1 MSEFDAP
8 QSRVEALLQNILG
21 AENPYGAP
29 QSRIEA
35 ILQNMLGANNV
46 LLPPESRNEE
56 LLLEILQQGGGGKP
70 TQTKTATPTEQEQT
84 ITPDDGYVLSEVTV
98 EAIPSEYVD
107 TSEATATAADITLG
121 KTAAAN
127 GEMITGTHVDPEAP
141 TGTIPITANGT
152 YDVSQYAEAIVNTNP
167 TIGMVFTDFTVDG
180 YPQTIRTYGYQGLPS
195 DFFISMGQRA
205 YNNRSYFS
213 RYITYVYLNDGIL
226 TIGSSSLREM
236 NRVKEIHFPATVT
249 QIENYCWNS
258 DTYIE
263 LLDFSNCTDIPT
275 LEIRGND
282 NLPSGCVIRVPQNLL
297 EDWQE
302 ETNWIDLPTDPNVAH
317 YVVWEGV

>member
-1 MSEFDAP
+1 M
-8 QSRVEALLQNILG
+8 
-21 AENPYGAP
+21 
-29 QSRIEA
+29 RIYDSLIYKRIA
-35 ILQNMLGANNV
+35 
-46 LLPPESRNEE
+46 
-56 LLLEILQQGGGGKP
+56 GGGGGG
-70 TQTKTATPTEQEQT
+70 
-84 ITPDDGYVLSEVTV
+84 DD
-98 EAIPSEYVD
+98 PSQG
-107 TSEATATAADITLG
+107 ATATAADITLG

-180 YPQTIRTYGYQGLPS
+180 YPQTIRTYGYQDLPS
-195 DFFISMGQRA
+195 YFFISIGQRV
-205 YNNRSYFS
+205 YDDRSLFS

-226 TIGSSSLREM
+226 TIGFSSLREM

-249 QIENYCWNS
+249 QIEAYCWYS

-275 LEIRGND
+275 LEILGND